1 MAGYFTREKL
11 GKGILWLLVIVW
23 MALIFGFSA
32 RTAPES
38 SAQSG
43 RVIRVAAE
51 LAVPEF
57 KAMSPP
63 EQEGLIEEWQ
73 HVVRKSAH
81 GLAYFGL
88 GILSSL
94 ALSGYGWSRRKQ
106 IWTALAIPYVY
117 SVLDEIHQIFV
128 SGRAFMFTDIGID
141 MAAASAGVLITF
153 LIITWGQAPS
163 YCG

>member
-1 MAGYFTREKL
+1 MAAYFTKEKL
-11 GKGILWLLVIVW
+11 GKGILWLLVILW
-23 MALIFGFSA
+23 MGLIFSFSA

-38 SAQSG
+38 NAQSG
-43 RVIRVAAE
+43 RIIRIGAE

-57 KAMSPP
+57 REMSPP
-63 EQEGLIEEWQ
+63 EQESFIEEWQ

-88 GILSSL
+88 GIFSSL
-94 ALSGYGWSRRKQ
+94 ALSRHGWSRRKQ

-141 MAAASAGVLITF
+141 MAAASLGVLITF
-153 LIITWGQAPS
+153 LIITWGPS
-163 YCG
+163 L